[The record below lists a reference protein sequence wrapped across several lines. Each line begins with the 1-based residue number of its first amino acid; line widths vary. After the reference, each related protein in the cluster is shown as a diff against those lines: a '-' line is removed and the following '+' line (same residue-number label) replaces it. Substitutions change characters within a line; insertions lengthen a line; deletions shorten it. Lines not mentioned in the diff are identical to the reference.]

1 VDQCRCGYD
10 FGPARVD
17 NTPPAD
23 VEQRPERRWLVPG
36 VLMVTVAFAITIYAV
51 RSSSTD
57 PPEQQPATVRSQTP
71 PPASE
76 LPRPAVAANVPRA
89 LVPVDATVPAVPTIA
104 TEARPP
110 ASFEEIIGRASA
122 AVVSIETG
130 GARGSGFF
138 VTSELVIT
146 NAHVVENRG
155 VVTLKLSDGTTMPAQ
170 VLRSSPEV
178 DLAILRAN
186 TPRAGQAVMA
196 MGSVNGARA
205 GQEVI
210 AIGSALGV
218 LQNTVTRGIVSAV
231 RNASGVILIQTDAAI
246 NSGNSGGPLIDRTG
260 RVIGITTLKAAS
272 NSESLG
278 FAVAI
283 DHARPLLEGRPAQ
296 RVATAPGAPPTSLAG
311 AFARA
316 PSQTDTIRS
325 EGAAQFERAM
335 QAIARRADSL
345 DDYWERYRTACGPE
359 AVANSGDR
367 PWFGVWEKPT
377 AAARANGQCSQW
389 IGDITQM
396 SSAIRSAMAS
406 ADEAARGASVYPGVQ
421 RDLRRKYRMEWAGW
435 DR

>member
-1 VDQCRCGYD
+1 
-10 FGPARVD
+10 
-17 NTPPAD
+17 
-23 VEQRPERRWLVPG
+23 
-36 VLMVTVAFAITIYAV
+36 M
-51 RSSSTD
+51 
-57 PPEQQPATVRSQTP
+57 
-71 PPASE
+71 
-76 LPRPAVAANVPRA
+76 
-89 LVPVDATVPAVPTIA
+89 
-104 TEARPP
+104 
-110 ASFEEIIGRASA
+110 ASA
-122 AVVSIETG
+122 AVVSIEAG
-130 GARGSGFF
+130 GGRGSGFF
-138 VTSELVIT
+138 VTSDLVVT
-146 NAHVVENRG
+146 NAHVVANHSA
-155 VVTLKLSDGTTMPAQ
+155 VTLKLSDGSTMPAQ

-178 DLAILRAN
+178 DLAIVRPN
-186 TPRAGQAVMA
+186 TPRPGQAVMA

-231 RNASGVILIQTDAAI
+231 RNAGGVILIQTDAAI

-296 RVATAPGAPPTSLAG
+296 RVATLPGAPATPLAG

-325 EGAAQFERAM
+325 EGATQFDRAM
-335 QAIARRADSL
+335 QALARRADSL
-345 DDYWERYRTACGPE
+345 DDYWERYRSACGPE
-359 AVANSGDR
+359 ALANGGDR
-367 PWFGVWEKPT
+367 AWFGVWEKPT

-396 SSAIRSAMAS
+396 ASGIRAAMAS
-406 ADEAARGASVYPGVQ
+406 ADEAARGASVYPGVR
-421 RDLRRKYRMEWAGW
+421 RDLRRKYRMDWAGW